1 MRALAM
7 LVVIVCGLVVTAP
20 VAQAAPPPWYPPLE
34 WVPASPANYEVGR
47 GGTKIQYIVIHSTDG
62 TYAGTL
68 SWFRDPNSHL
78 SAHYVIRASDGH
90 VAQAVSEGDTA
101 FQARGFNQPA
111 IGIEHE
117 FDPASGI
124 AYTDAEYR
132 ASATLVCAI
141 TRRYAIPAD
150 RQHIIGHNEVPNTDH
165 SDPGPTWNWTYYMSL
180 VRGCSTS
187 APAAGISFGDTGESV
202 YQLQRDLVA
211 LGFLASAD
219 LAGGEGIFGPHTLAA
234 LQSFQSA
241 NGVPATGYYGA
252 LSQAALSRAL
262 VSGAPAASSSV
273 PQVDLFPGDE
283 SDAVAQLQ
291 SALQQRG
298 YMDRVT
304 GYFGPM
310 TQDAVRRFQADHG
323 IIATGNYGPL
333 TRAALARDV
342 G

>member
-1 MRALAM
+1 VLT
-7 LVVIVCGLVVTAP
+7 GP
-20 VAQAAPPPWYPPLE
+20 VAVAAPPPWYPPLE
-34 WVPASPANYEVGR
+34 WVPASPANYQIGR
-47 GGTKIQYIVIHSTDG
+47 GGTKVEYIVIHSTDG

-90 VAQAVSEGDTA
+90 VAQTVTESDTA
-101 FQARGFNQPA
+101 FQARGFNQQA

-117 FDPASGI
+117 FDPPSGI

-141 TRRYAIPAD
+141 ARRYGIPAD

-180 VRGCSTS
+180 VRACSTS
-187 APAAGISFGDTGESV
+187 APTAGIAFGDVGESV

-211 LGFLASAD
+211 LGFLAGGD
-219 LAGGEGIFGPHTLAA
+219 LAGAA
-234 LQSFQSA
+234 LQSFQTA
-241 NGVPATGYYGA
+241 NGVPSTGYYGSMSA
-252 LSQAALSRAL
+252 AALTTAL
-262 VSGAPAASSSV
+262 VAGAPAASAAV
-273 PQVDLFPGDE
+273 PQVDLSLGDE

-298 YMDRVT
+298 YMDRIT
-304 GYFGPM
+304 GYFGPI
-310 TQDAVRRFQADHG
+310 TQDAVRRFQIDHG
-323 IIATGNYGPL
+323 IMPTGNYGPL
-333 TRAALARDV
+333 TRAALARVV